1 MLNFDNDNNL
11 EDRKFYLDLESLK
24 LRKFLE
30 KEINYGI
37 FGTSAPTVSIK
48 QYYDE
53 KYDRGNFIKCSIRNG
68 LVILGNQATGIV
80 NGTYRMRFVITV

>member
-30 KEINYGI
+30 KRN
-37 FGTSAPTVSIK
+37 
-48 QYYDE
+48 QLW
-53 KYDRGNFIKCSIRNG
+53 NFWNFCSYC
-68 LVILGNQATGIV
+68 LDQTIL
-80 NGTYRMRFVITV
+80 

>member
-48 QYYDE
+48 
-53 KYDRGNFIKCSIRNG
+53 
-68 LVILGNQATGIV
+68 
-80 NGTYRMRFVITV
+80 

>member
-37 FGTSAPTVSIK
+37 FGTSAPLSRSNNIMMK
-48 QYYDE
+48 
-53 KYDRGNFIKCSIRNG
+53 IR
-68 LVILGNQATGIV
+68 
-80 NGTYRMRFVITV
+80 RITN